1 MLRGEQKKI
10 TNNNMS
16 VCLHLEMQILQETE
30 CKIAKGFKI
39 NTGNRNKQITLR
51 VNLSKQI
58 ISLISG
64 SYVTH

>member
-30 CKIAKGFKI
+30 CKIAKGLKSTQVTDI
-39 NTGNRNKQITLR
+39 
-51 VNLSKQI
+51 SK
-58 ISLISG
+58 LL
-64 SYVTH
+64 